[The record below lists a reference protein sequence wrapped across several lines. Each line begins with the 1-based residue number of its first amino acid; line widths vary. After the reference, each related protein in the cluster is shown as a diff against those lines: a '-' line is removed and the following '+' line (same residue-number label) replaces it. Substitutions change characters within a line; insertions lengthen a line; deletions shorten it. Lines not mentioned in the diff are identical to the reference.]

1 MTLHDLTYFLIEA
14 LNIYSYL
21 LILRVL
27 MSWIPVDPSSWLVQT
42 LIKIT
47 EVVLAPLRRS
57 IPPVYG
63 IDLSTMAALLGIYL
77 IKYLLL
83 RSLA

>member
-1 MTLHDLTYFLIEA
+1 MNLQGFTYFLIEA

-21 LILRVL
+21 LILRML
-27 MSWIPVDPSSWLVQT
+27 ISWIPVDHSAWLIQI

-47 EVVLAPLRRS
+47 EAVLAPLRRF
-57 IPPVYG
+57 IPSVYG
-63 IDLSTMAALLGIYL
+63 IDLSLMVALLGLHL